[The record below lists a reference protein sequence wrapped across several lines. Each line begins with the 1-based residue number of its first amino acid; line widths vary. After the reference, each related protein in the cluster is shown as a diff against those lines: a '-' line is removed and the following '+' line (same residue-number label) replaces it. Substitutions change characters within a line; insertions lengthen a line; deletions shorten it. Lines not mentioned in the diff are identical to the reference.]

1 MHLSD
6 FSKPCAL
13 PLRCGERTLARC
25 VAFHR
30 RRICTVLSVTV
41 NGCRAPGVLRLR
53 GIEMTKLQR
62 LTIILTA
69 FNLILPAFGLVQL
82 RPAVAQEVAPVL
94 RARGLEIVDDQGR
107 VRAEIKVLPAQPTL
121 KMPDG
126 TTGYPETVQLRLI
139 SSQNS
144 PHVKLGTT
152 EDGAGLVLGGEKG
165 YTQLLSRSTDP
176 FIKIVTKDGR
186 ERTIKP

>member
-1 MHLSD
+1 MKTQQLLFALTVANAAMLV
-6 FSKPCAL
+6 FS
-13 PLRCGERTLARC
+13 
-25 VAFHR
+25 
-30 RRICTVLSVTV
+30 
-41 NGCRAPGVLRLR
+41 
-53 GIEMTKLQR
+53 
-62 LTIILTA
+62 LTQPHSTA
-69 FNLILPAFGLVQL
+69 
-82 RPAVAQEVAPVL
+82 AQDIAPVIRG
-94 RARGLEIVDDQGR
+94 RALEIVDDHGH

-144 PHVKLGTT
+144 PHVKLATM

-165 YTQLLSRSTDP
+165 YTQLLSRGTDP

-186 ERTIKP
+186 EKTIKP

>member
-1 MHLSD
+1 
-6 FSKPCAL
+6 
-13 PLRCGERTLARC
+13 
-25 VAFHR
+25 
-30 RRICTVLSVTV
+30 
-41 NGCRAPGVLRLR
+41 
-53 GIEMTKLQR
+53 MTKLQR

-69 FNLILPAFGLVQL
+69 SNLILLAFSLAQRGPADAQG
-82 RPAVAQEVAPVL
+82 VASVI
-94 RARGLEIVDDQGR
+94 RARALEIVDDQGR

-126 TTGYPETVQLRLI
+126 TTGYPEAVQLRLI

-144 PHVKLGTT
+144 PHVKLVTT
-152 EDGAGLVLGGEKG
+152 EDGSGLVLGGDKG
-165 YTQLLSRSTDP
+165 HAQLLSRGMDP

>member
-1 MHLSD
+1 
-6 FSKPCAL
+6 
-13 PLRCGERTLARC
+13 
-25 VAFHR
+25 
-30 RRICTVLSVTV
+30 
-41 NGCRAPGVLRLR
+41 
-53 GIEMTKLQR
+53 MTKLQR
-62 LTIILTA
+62 LTIILTVC
-69 FNLILPAFGLVQL
+69 NLILLALGLAQL
-82 RPAVAQEVAPVL
+82 RPAAAQGVVPVIRG
-94 RARGLEIVDDQGR
+94 RALEIVDDQGR
-107 VRAEIKVLPAQPTL
+107 VRAEIKVLPAQPAL

-165 YTQLLSRSTDP
+165 YTQLLSRGADP
-176 FIKIVTKDGR
+176 FVKIVTKDGR